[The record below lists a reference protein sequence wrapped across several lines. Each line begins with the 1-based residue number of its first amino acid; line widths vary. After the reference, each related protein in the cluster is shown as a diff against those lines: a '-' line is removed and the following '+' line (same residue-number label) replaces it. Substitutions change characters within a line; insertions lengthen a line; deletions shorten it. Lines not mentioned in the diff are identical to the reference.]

1 MRGNPN
7 PDTNRD
13 PNPNPSI
20 RQAANREALV
30 DAGRGGDVARVK
42 ELVNDGVNVDAQNPN
57 VSARVV
63 APHPHAAPS
72 RAGPRRA
79 DGAIES
85 CS

>member
-1 MRGNPN
+1 M
-7 PDTNRD
+7 
-13 PNPNPSI
+13 
-20 RQAANREALV
+20 
-30 DAGRGGDVARVK
+30 ARVT
-42 ELVNDGVNVDAQNPN
+42 ELLNGGVNVDARNP

>member
-1 MRGNPN
+1 MQ
-7 PDTNRD
+7 
-13 PNPNPSI
+13 PSN
-20 RQAANREALV
+20 QEALRN
-30 DAGRGGDVARVK
+30 AASTGNVARVN
-42 ELVNDGVNVDAQNPN
+42 ELVNNGVNVDAQNPN

>member
-1 MRGNPN
+1 M
-7 PDTNRD
+7 
-13 PNPNPSI
+13 
-20 RQAANREALV
+20 
-30 DAGRGGDVARVK
+30 ARVN
-42 ELVNDGVNVDAQNPN
+42 ELVNGGVNVDAPDW

>member
-1 MRGNPN
+1 MQPSNQETLRNAAFNGN
-7 PDTNRD
+7 
-13 PNPNPSI
+13 
-20 RQAANREALV
+20 
-30 DAGRGGDVARVK
+30 VARVN
-42 ELVNDGVNVDAQNPN
+42 ELVNNGVNVDAQNQ